1 MADDQLIDLCTTNGT
16 LQVENS
22 LKNGAKK
29 WPNRSFTNAKINNIL
44 EGHLKRLRLR
54 RIIEILPEMAQKA
67 AKEDMDYTDFLASL
81 IEEEITHKQARS
93 VQTKINLSKFPYI
106 KTIED
111 FNFEFQPSINRKK
124 FREVAK
130 LGFIDRHENAIFL
143 GPPGVGKTHL
153 AIGLGIKACE
163 AGYKVMFTTLT
174 DLSHS
179 LYASLV
185 DNSLEERMRSL
196 SVPAILIID
205 EIGYLPLN
213 KQSADFLFQLV
224 SRRYEKGSIIITSNK
239 SFNDWG
245 NIFGDTVIASAI
257 LDRLLHHCHVFNIKG
272 ESYRLKEKRNSIL
285 KEEVVVKAQ
294 KRCFNRCLSF
304 SGYAQTLCRFPGL
317 YVPFNC
323 I

>member
-1 MADDQLIDLCTTNGT
+1 MADYQL
-16 LQVENS
+16 NS
-22 LKNGAKK
+22 
-29 WPNRSFTNAKINNIL
+29 L

-81 IEEEITHKQARS
+81 IEEEITHKEARS
-93 VQTKINLSKFPYI
+93 VKTKIKSGRFPYT
-106 KTIED
+106 KAIED

-130 LGFIDRHENAIFL
+130 LGFIDRHENVIFL

-153 AIGLGIKACE
+153 AIGLGIRACE
-163 AGYKVMFTTLT
+163 AGYKVLFTTLN

-179 LYASLV
+179 LYASLA
-185 DNSLEERMRSL
+185 DNSLEERLRAL

-213 KQSADFLFQLV
+213 KQNANFLFQLV

-245 NIFGDTVIASAI
+245 NVFGDTVIASAI

-285 KEEVVVKAQ
+285 KEEVGV
-294 KRCFNRCLSF
+294 
-304 SGYAQTLCRFPGL
+304 
-317 YVPFNC
+317 
-323 I
+323 